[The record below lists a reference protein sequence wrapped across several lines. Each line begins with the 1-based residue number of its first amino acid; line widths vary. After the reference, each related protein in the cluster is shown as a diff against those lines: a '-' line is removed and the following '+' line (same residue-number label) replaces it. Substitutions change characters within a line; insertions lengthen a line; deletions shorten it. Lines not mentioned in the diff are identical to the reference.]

1 VRQVKRLDKEVPEL
15 TIWRKMACIKKPS
28 LVTKIKVLEA
38 HGLEKIDKFGGYLN
52 VTLNSDE
59 IIENNATFFYRTRY
73 LLHGGMWGPDCKKY
87 NRIKNVAPEM
97 DWIQRNILQEKHKS
111 TSETG
116 SEQIA
121 IICH

>member
-1 VRQVKRLDKEVPEL
+1 MLQIVPTTFKSGEATDFMLRIFTENSNVRQVKRLDKEVPEL

-73 LLHGGMWGPDCKKY
+73 LLHGGM
-87 NRIKNVAPEM
+87 
-97 DWIQRNILQEKHKS
+97 
-111 TSETG
+111 
-116 SEQIA
+116 
-121 IICH
+121 